1 MAGTV
6 LPQCGACVENVESEG
21 SMGSVGSGRTA
32 PMQEGGTLGQ
42 WVALSAAVRV
52 GVRWRSLLAAV
63 TPCVKTRHLLA
74 SYALAATAGQPNGPD
89 GTLAGTLAGPAE
101 GLTEDQCRHGRT
113 AGGLPGCG
121 PGGHDHARPECGRS
135 HRGGRGGCG
144 RCGRR
149 PCGAAPAASRSLRWA
164 GLCPP
169 DVRCVTRHWQS
180 GAAAAATGA
189 ATAAASA
196 GFQVRRMR
204 LRRRRG
210 ACMHAVA
217 PSCAAG
223 LVVGP
228 QQAVGTVDM
237 MNAGWAGWAVRAI
250 QAALTSW
257 ADGALC
263 PDGRSHDALRHRR
276 AAAPQRAPRCL
287 TRVTQAARKGD

>member
-1 MAGTV
+1 MAG
-6 LPQCGACVENVESEG
+6 LL
-21 SMGSVGSGRTA
+21 VGFLGVGRA
-32 PMQEGGTLGQ
+32 GMIMH
-42 WVALSAAVRV
+42 ALSVDVHIVA
-52 GVRWRSLLAAV
+52 GVV
-63 TPCVKTRHLLA
+63 
-74 SYALAATAGQPNGPD
+74 
-89 GTLAGTLAGPAE
+89 
-101 GLTEDQCRHGRT
+101 
-113 AGGLPGCG
+113 
-121 PGGHDHARPECGRS
+121 
-135 HRGGRGGCG
+135 
-144 RCGRR
+144 
-149 PCGAAPAASRSLRWA
+149 GAAGVGAARVERPLLRADHCERANRRSGCLLICPPSRRWA